1 MPQTAADVDTLLTS
15 LRARIAAIE
24 SGLASYSIASR
35 SVANHQLETL
45 YKREKEL
52 MRRRARLSTTGS
64 GVLVLAETSTE
75 HQQV

>member
-1 MPQTAADVDTLLTS
+1 MPQTAADVDALLVT

-24 SGLASYSIASR
+24 SGLSSYSIANR

-45 YKREKEL
+45 YRREKEL
-52 MRRRARLSTTGS
+52 MRRRARLSTTSS

-75 HQQV
+75 REV